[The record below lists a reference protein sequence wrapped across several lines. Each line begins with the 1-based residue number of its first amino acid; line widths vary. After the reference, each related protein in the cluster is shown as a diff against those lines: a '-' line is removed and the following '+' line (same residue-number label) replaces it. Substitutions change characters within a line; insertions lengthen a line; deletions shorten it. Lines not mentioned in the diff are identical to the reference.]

1 MQQCSVIYGVVE
13 MGNDNERPSDLLAVI
28 ETMKLTQTPT
38 MDGILSKLDYEERTQ
53 ILDLLKVAYLAGSD
67 AENRRTGKLMARIF
81 GAFVGVTPGVD
92 SEEFNNLTAGERIKN
107 MVKMLAGGLS

>member
-1 MQQCSVIYGVVE
+1 VQQSRVIYGVE
-13 MGNDNERPSDLLAVI
+13 IMSDNERAGDLLAVI
-28 ETMKLTQTPT
+28 DTMKLIQTPA
-38 MDGILSKLDYEERTQ
+38 MDNVLSKLDYEERTQ
-53 ILDLLKVAYLAGSD
+53 VLDLLKVAYLAGQD

>member
-1 MQQCSVIYGVVE
+1 MS
-13 MGNDNERPSDLLAVI
+13 DNERAGDLLAVI
-28 ETMKLTQTPT
+28 DTMKLIQTPA
-38 MDGILSKLDYEERTQ
+38 MDNVLSKLDYEERTQ
-53 ILDLLKVAYLAGSD
+53 VLDLLKVAYLAGQD

>member
-1 MQQCSVIYGVVE
+1 
-13 MGNDNERPSDLLAVI
+13 
-28 ETMKLTQTPT
+28 
-38 MDGILSKLDYEERTQ
+38 MDGILCKLEYEERKQ
-53 ILDLLKVAYLAGSD
+53 LLDLLKVAYLAGAD

-81 GAFVGVTPGVD
+81 GAFVGVTPGLD

>member
-1 MQQCSVIYGVVE
+1 MQQCRVIYGVE
-13 MGNDNERPSDLLAVI
+13 TMSDNERSGDLLAVI
-28 ETMKLTQTPT
+28 DTMKLTQTPM
-38 MDGILSKLDYEERTQ
+38 MDNILSKLDYEERTQ
-53 ILDLLKVAYLAGSD
+53 VLDLLKVAYLAGQD

-92 SEEFNNLTAGERIKN
+92 SDEFNNLTPGERIKN

>member
-1 MQQCSVIYGVVE
+1 MTGD
-13 MGNDNERPSDLLAVI
+13 NNERSGDLLAVI

-38 MDGILSKLDYEERTQ
+38 MDGILCKLEYEERKQ
-53 ILDLLKVAYLAGSD
+53 LLDLLKVAYLAGAD

-81 GAFVGVTPGVD
+81 GLYRSGLMTK
-92 SEEFNNLTAGERIKN
+92 SEGERIKN